1 MENRA
6 ISGRLYPPGSV
17 FKLVTAAAALESGDW
32 TSETVIDAP
41 VELDLP
47 QTSST
52 IKNYGGSTCD
62 PSGEMPLHDALR
74 ISCNTA
80 FADLGM
86 ELGAEAMLKQST
98 AFGFGVSREI
108 PLKSR
113 HRASRRTLIPPSSPR
128 ARSGSMTCASRRSRW
143 P

>member
-1 MENRA
+1 MHSVLMFFCFQAEDGIRDGHVTGVQTCA
-6 ISGRLYPPGSV
+6 LPIS
-17 FKLVTAAAALESGDW
+17 
-32 TSETVIDAP
+32 SETVIDAP
-41 VELDLP
+41 VELELP

-98 AFGFGVSREI
+98 AFRSEERRVGREW
-108 PLKSR
+108 
-113 HRASRRTLIPPSSPR
+113 
-128 ARSGSMTCASRRSRW
+128 RSTGT
-143 P
+143 